1 MGKVR
6 TPDRISWEATMPRRK
21 YDASVVSP
29 CEYDLLQSRDLHVW
43 RRVARRDHSEQLR
56 RFVVGR
62 TSVLTLVFGRE
73 EFSYSFKWIDR
84 FYDYDDS
91 PGWICSYPDIRTKHV
106 YQYFV
111 PQNDNLRMYYRVS
124 RTSTQP
130 RPSFHAR
137 AQAD

>member
-1 MGKVR
+1 MGKAQ
-6 TPDRISWEATMPRRK
+6 TPVLISCEAAMPRRRC
-21 YDASVVSP
+21 DASVVRP
-29 CEYDLLQSRDLHVW
+29 CEDDLLRSRDLHVW
-43 RRVARRDHSEQLR
+43 RQVARRDHSEQLK

-84 FYDYDDS
+84 FYDYGDS

-130 RPSFHAR
+130 RPSSHAR
-137 AQAD
+137 AHAD